1 MAGRTVTLSE
11 STEEKLK
18 RIGQRIKKARLRR
31 NISAETISNKAGISE
46 STFYTIEHGVSTV
59 SIGAYAAVLFVLG
72 LDSDLDVIA
81 LDENGKSQFWEQN
94 LIKRERASKQK

>member
-1 MAGRTVTLSE
+1 M
-11 STEEKLK
+11 
-18 RIGQRIKKARLRR
+18 
-31 NISAETISNKAGISE
+31 
-46 STFYTIEHGVSTV
+46 

-81 LDENGKSQFWEQN
+81 LDENGKTQFWEQN